1 MQLKK
6 KEKMDRLM
14 PVFGIFPHKVWG
26 NSNVMRCLCLIKLVS
41 NKKKSNSSGIKEVIF
56 PKET

>member
-1 MQLKK
+1 
-6 KEKMDRLM
+6 MDRLM